1 MSPLHIRN
9 APDPGLTRL
18 CEALIEIGEPLP
30 RCVPQLPDIPGVR
43 AVAGR
48 TGTCACRRI
57 RHQASA
63 ICPSKGIDQRD
74 IGPAVSQGSA
84 LLRPHAGLTTESKA
98 QSHWA
103 VVVCASIAL
112 DKPRISGGHAYDWG
126 IELAASP
133 PLLLITAG
141 KQRCASRAGCIRRL
155 GRSPNRNSVN
165 IECAGHSASTRFSPH
180 AGLTKASQEVPTIHC
195 YGQCAGSASLGRA
208 CRRYCVIALAGGI

>member
-1 MSPLHIRN
+1 MRSAASTEYLAAASN
-9 APDPGLTRL
+9 APHPGLTRL

-84 LLRPHAGLTTESKA
+84 LLRPHAGLTSVSLCPRA
-98 QSHWA
+98 C
-103 VVVCASIAL
+103 VVHSQV
-112 DKPRISGGHAYDWG
+112 
-126 IELAASP
+126 
-133 PLLLITAG
+133 
-141 KQRCASRAGCIRRL
+141 
-155 GRSPNRNSVN
+155 
-165 IECAGHSASTRFSPH
+165 HSAIVEGIDKGTVEPVGAPLILRIEPGTGRGICWVKRSIVVERESAMSPLH
-180 AGLTKASQEVPTIHC
+180 IRNAPDPGLTR
-195 YGQCAGSASLGRA
+195 ASLQD
-208 CRRYCVIALAGGI
+208 